1 MSEPQG
7 WVGLT
12 GPRAHL
18 AGHKGQGDPVLSL
31 CGDQQVGG
39 RPRGDTASFRQWGQ
53 NSLPL
58 PSPQSPSG
66 GGHLPQSQTA
76 VRFHVQFIKNV
87 VSLSFFPTQ
96 FIFAVVADG
105 NQLLG
110 VNTADQ
116 GGGRGTFCIL
126 TLDLFL
132 VVTSLGPGQGGVR
145 VTTEPSP
152 DAQRC
157 PCRGKSCR
165 TITFEQ
171 FKEALEE
178 LSKKRFKDKG
188 REEAIRE
195 VHRLIEGK
203 APIISGVTV
212 SMVHRGLWGD
222 CTEALR
228 PGGGLT
234 QAASCPG
241 WR

>member
-1 MSEPQG
+1 MNGLRSGVHLQLKRRAHPQPGCCGRSAGRDPKALGTRLPREGRGVSEPQG

-31 CGDQQVGG
+31 CGDQQVGS

-105 NQLLG
+105 NQLLV

-126 TLDLFL
+126 MLDLLL
-132 VVTSLGPGQGGVR
+132 VVTSLDSGQGGSPITGSHALPSVSN
-145 VTTEPSP
+145 TTG
-152 DAQRC
+152 AQKYFLVLTKLQ
-157 PCRGKSCR
+157 PC
-165 TITFEQ
+165 I
-171 FKEALEE
+171 
-178 LSKKRFKDKG
+178 
-188 REEAIRE
+188 
-195 VHRLIEGK
+195 
-203 APIISGVTV
+203 
-212 SMVHRGLWGD
+212 
-222 CTEALR
+222 
-228 PGGGLT
+228 
-234 QAASCPG
+234 
-241 WR
+241 